1 MLPGFIR
8 WAKTMNIKVSWDNDD
23 KTVIRYDFEGPWTWD
38 DFRIAAE
45 EAFAMTRSVEHT
57 VDTISNFFPGVLLP
71 ANAMFQFR
79 RIMEEAPKNR
89 GVNVIVGSS
98 AFIRTMVMMFSS
110 VNRQLAKRI
119 VIVDRLDQARAV
131 LAERRKQV

>member
-1 MLPGFIR
+1 
-8 WAKTMNIKVSWDNDD
+8 MNIKVSWDNDD
-23 KTVIRYDFEGPWTWD
+23 KNVIRYDFEGPWTWA

-57 VDTISNFFPGVLLP
+57 VDTISNFYPGVLLP

-79 RIMEEAPKNR
+79 RIMEDAPKNR

-98 AFIRTMVMMFSS
+98 AFIRTMVMMFSRI
-110 VNRQLAKRI
+110 NRNLGRRLI
-119 VIVDRLDQARAV
+119 VVDKIEQARAV
-131 LAERRKQV
+131 LDERRKKS